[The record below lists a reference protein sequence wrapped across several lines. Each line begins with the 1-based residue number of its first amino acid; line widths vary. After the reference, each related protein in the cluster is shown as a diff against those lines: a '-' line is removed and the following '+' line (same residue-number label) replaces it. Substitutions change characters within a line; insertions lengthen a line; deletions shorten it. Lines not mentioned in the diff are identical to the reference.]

1 MGVRDNGASGRRPDG
16 RQHFCGGVNLPPG
29 RYAAASSELCI
40 PRVRALD
47 EQNLVGLV
55 TYLLDRYPDT
65 FPPMLDEALSTVSRK
80 AD

>member
-1 MGVRDNGASGRRPDG
+1 MAVSISAAALTCRLADT
-16 RQHFCGGVNLPPG
+16 QQQ
-29 RYAAASSELCI
+29 AASSELCI

-55 TYLLDRYPDT
+55 TYMLARYPDT
-65 FPPMLDEALSTVSRK
+65 FPPMLDEALSTISPK